1 MREISYNKKEHLIGK
16 VECLPNSLPKGAY
29 LQTLILMNE
38 CHFFITITKVVSRNK
53 MIVMYRKTLITK
65 VLLVIIIKPPFFQKE
80 GRHSTMEHSLYNY
93 KSSYIN
99 KN

>member
-1 MREISYNKKEHLIGK
+1 MREISYNKKEHSIGK
-16 VECLPNSLPKGAY
+16 VECLPNSLPKGTY

-38 CHFFITITKVVSRNK
+38 CHFFITINKVVSKNK

-65 VLLVIIIKPPFFQKE
+65 VFLVIILTPLPFKKKVDTQLLNIPYIIIKTVI
-80 GRHSTMEHSLYNY
+80 S
-93 KSSYIN
+93 I

>member
-1 MREISYNKKEHLIGK
+1 MAITNK
-16 VECLPNSLPKGAY
+16 VRS
-29 LQTLILMNE
+29 
-38 CHFFITITKVVSRNK
+38 NK
-53 MIVMYRKTLITK
+53 MIVTYLRTLSTK